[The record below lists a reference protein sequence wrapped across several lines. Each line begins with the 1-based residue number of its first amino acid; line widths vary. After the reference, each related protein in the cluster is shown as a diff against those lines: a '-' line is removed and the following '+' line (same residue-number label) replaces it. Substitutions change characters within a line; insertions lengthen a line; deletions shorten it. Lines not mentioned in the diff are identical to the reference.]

1 MHLKKIIKIT
11 IKRIHEYVNCFE
23 RDQNLPKA
31 VNKHRK
37 SIASNG
43 SINPMGVWPNARAVM
58 LMRTR
63 NLGHIYRGCPVGFFN
78 PVIPTGN
85 FEQSR
90 NSVILRVIFGIPPPA
105 HTFNPE
111 SRPDLL

>member
-1 MHLKKIIKIT
+1 M
-11 IKRIHEYVNCFE
+11 NCFE
-23 RDQNLPKA
+23 RDQNPPTA
-31 VNKHRK
+31 VNKQEI
-37 SIASNG
+37 IASNG

-63 NLGHIYRGCPVGFFN
+63 NLGHIYRGCPIGFFN

-85 FEQSR
+85 FVQSR